1 MYCVSCSK
9 SNVLSSSQ
17 TNSPKDSGA
26 DIISYQIEGMNS
38 NVSIDFPNVNL
49 LFGDSI
55 TNGKVSVASFVL
67 SPGAHASINEIT
79 QVSGITQN
87 NFEYAMVYTIAS
99 ASGVTKD
106 WEVEATNNNYTVN
119 WSLGQFLIKS
129 VSNNRSYE
137 WYIDQGNTGTYSD
150 VNC

>member
-1 MYCVSCSK
+1 MLPTRAIKKNFFIWKFVIPTCIMYCVSCSK

-87 NFEYAMVYTIAS
+87 N
-99 ASGVTKD
+99 
-106 WEVEATNNNYTVN
+106 
-119 WSLGQFLIKS
+119 
-129 VSNNRSYE
+129 
-137 WYIDQGNTGTYSD
+137 
-150 VNC
+150 